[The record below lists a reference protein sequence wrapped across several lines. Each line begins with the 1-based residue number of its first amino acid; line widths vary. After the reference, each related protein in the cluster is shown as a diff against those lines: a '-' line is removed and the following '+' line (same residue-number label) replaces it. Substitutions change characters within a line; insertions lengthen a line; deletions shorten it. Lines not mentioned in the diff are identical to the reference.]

1 MIVNAHANPRQSL
14 MRHLQ
19 LPCLAHFCIAATFLL
34 AMPAS
39 ATERAR
45 DLGIPFD
52 GTPGPFNAITDV
64 PGVLVGH
71 TTLIEGEGA
80 NAVRTG
86 VTAVFPRATLGYY
99 PAASFVLNGDAEF
112 SGTIFAEEFGML
124 RSPIMLTGTASNGT
138 VYTSVIKWSARK
150 FPDAP
155 VHMPA
160 VADTWDADMSN
171 FLAFP
176 LREEHVFAALDGAKS
191 GPVAE
196 GSVGGGT
203 GMICYY
209 FKCGIGTASRV
220 IAAEAGGYTVGVLV
234 QANFGAREDL
244 RVAGVPVGQ
253 AVTGLLPVFPPA
265 TKSPTPGSTSEDD
278 GSILIVVGTNAPV
291 GALTLKA
298 MARRAVLG
306 LARNGSTANP
316 TSGDVV
322 LAFST
327 TSIEVSEE
335 PPHLVQKQELFQYA
349 AQPLYAATV
358 QATEEA
364 IINALVAGRAMTGLN
379 GSQVHALPHAVLRDV
394 LRRHGRLKE

>member
-1 MIVNAHANPRQSL
+1 
-14 MRHLQ
+14 MRHYWFAGLTV
-19 LPCLAHFCIAATFLL
+19 LIICA
-34 AMPAS
+34 AS
-39 ATERAR
+39 AIAYPLSAAERAR
-45 DLGIPFD
+45 DLGVPFD

-64 PGVLVGH
+64 PGVLVGQ
-71 TTLIEGEGA
+71 TTLIKGEGA
-80 NAVRTG
+80 HAVRTG
-86 VTAVFPRATLGYY
+86 VTAIFPRAKLGYY

-124 RSPIMLTGTASNGT
+124 RSPIMLTGTGSNGT

-150 FPDAP
+150 FPDSP

-160 VADTWDADMSN
+160 VADTWDAELSDY
-171 FLAFP
+171 LAFP
-176 LREEHVFAALDGAKS
+176 LREEHVFAALDGAES

-196 GSVGGGT
+196 GNVGGGT

-209 FKCGIGTASRV
+209 FKCGIGTSSRV
-220 IAAEAGGYTVGVLV
+220 IAPKDGGYTVGVLV
-234 QANFGAREDL
+234 QANHGLREDL

-253 AVTGLLPVFPPA
+253 EVAGLLPEFPTAPA
-265 TKSPTPGSTSEDD
+265 NLPPSSTVKED
-278 GSILIVVGTNAPV
+278 GSILIIVGTNAPV
-291 GALTLKA
+291 SALTLKA
-298 MARRAVLG
+298 MARRAAMG

-327 TSIEVSEE
+327 TPIVVSENS
-335 PPHLVQKQELFQYA
+335 PHLMQKQELFQYA

-364 IINALVAGRAMTGLN
+364 IINALVAADTMTGLN
-379 GSQVHALPHAVLRDV
+379 GSQVHALPHDVLRKV
-394 LRRHGRLKE
+394 LRRHNRLNY